1 MSTVEITV
9 EQIGK
14 IKKIKITLSSNK
26 PKVEFDAYTS
36 GVFPLSMYLYFCGVW
51 QNKIRSHTVLEHAFF
66 PPTTL

>member
-36 GVFPLSMYLYFCGVW
+36 GVFPLSMYLYFCGV
-51 QNKIRSHTVLEHAFF
+51 
-66 PPTTL
+66 